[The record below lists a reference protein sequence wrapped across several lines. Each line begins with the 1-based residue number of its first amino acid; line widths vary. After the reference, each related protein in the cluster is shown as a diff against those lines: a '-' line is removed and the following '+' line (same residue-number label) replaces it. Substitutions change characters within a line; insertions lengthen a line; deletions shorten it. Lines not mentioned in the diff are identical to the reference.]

1 MIRCDELTKYFNG
14 TRALKNCSFE
24 ITEPTLTGVIGVNGA
39 GKTTL
44 FKSLAGFLK
53 PTSGMPSLFGEE
65 AFQNI
70 TVAQNVMLIEE
81 GMQFYPGVS
90 LYELLDSYQ
99 QFYEDFDITL
109 AKGLLNYFNLPGE
122 ARYERLSKGMAST
135 FRLILALSARAA
147 VTLLDEPTTGMD
159 PSVRKDV
166 YELILKDYIKAPRI
180 ILISSHYLG
189 EMESILDHILL
200 IDEGRV
206 LEHGALEEFQ
216 SLFVAVKGSPEIIT
230 SLEEKLQVFEGKDF
244 GPGIRQIVVKREEFL
259 NLHLWDEV
267 KESLTVNSI
276 SPEDSFIYLTRRKGG
291 GIHELYD
298 S

>member
-14 TRALKNCSFE
+14 TRALKKCSFE

-44 FKSLAGFLK
+44 FKTLAGFLK
-53 PTSGMPSLFGEE
+53 PTGGSAFVFNEP

-70 TVAQNVMLIEE
+70 NVAQNVMLIEE
-81 GMQFYPGVS
+81 GMQFYPKTS
-90 LYELLDSYQ
+90 LYELIDSYQ
-99 QFYEDFDITL
+99 RFYKSYDVTL
-109 AKGLLNYFNLPGE
+109 AQGLLNYFNLPGD
-122 ARYERLSKGMAST
+122 AHYNQLSKGMAST
-135 FRLILALSARAA
+135 FRLILALAARAPI
-147 VTLLDEPTTGMD
+147 TLLDEPTTGMD

-166 YELILKDYIKAPRI
+166 YELILKDYIKSPRM

-189 EMESILDHILL
+189 EMEKILDQILL

-216 SLFVAVKGSPEIIT
+216 HLFVAIKGSPELIT
-230 SLEEKLQVFEGKDF
+230 PIEEKLHVFEGKDF
-244 GPGIRQIVVKREEFL
+244 GPGIRQIVVKREEFK

-267 KESLTVNSI
+267 KESITVNSI